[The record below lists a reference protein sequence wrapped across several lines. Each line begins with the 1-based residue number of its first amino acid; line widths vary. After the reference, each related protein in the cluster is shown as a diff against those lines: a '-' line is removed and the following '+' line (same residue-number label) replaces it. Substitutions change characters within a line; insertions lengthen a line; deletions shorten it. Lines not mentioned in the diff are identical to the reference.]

1 MESGLIHDL
10 LPSSSPLPKVISR
23 SPFFYRG
30 ERGNLISRP
39 KGGDSP
45 LSGKKERKME
55 SEPRVVL
62 RLTVTELS
70 NIILSLQG
78 HVGAIVASNRKQMN
92 GEAELLNDL
101 KKIKTD
107 LKDRA
112 VVHDTTSV
120 KAMLGPMYC
129 ESCD

>member
-1 MESGLIHDL
+1 MSD
-10 LPSSSPLPKVISR
+10 
-23 SPFFYRG
+23 
-30 ERGNLISRP
+30 
-39 KGGDSP
+39 
-45 LSGKKERKME
+45 KKERKME

-62 RLTVTELS
+62 RLTDTELS

-78 HVGAIVASNRKQMN
+78 HVGAIVASGRKQMN

-129 ESCD
+129 ETCD